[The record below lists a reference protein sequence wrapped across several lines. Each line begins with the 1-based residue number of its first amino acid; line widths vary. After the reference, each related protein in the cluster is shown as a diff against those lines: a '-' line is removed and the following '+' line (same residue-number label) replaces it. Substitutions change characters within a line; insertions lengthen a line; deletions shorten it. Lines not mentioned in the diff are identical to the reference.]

1 MKLLRK
7 HKNTWTQ
14 ARTSCLLF
22 WISALVMFSC
32 TQEPGKLEP
41 KDTFIAVQ
49 FEDVSDHSAWTQGSR
64 WTGNTLK
71 LEAPGEYD
79 PANVIKIPVD
89 IPAPGKYN
97 FWLMAALSKYNQG
110 EENLLRVKTS
120 DDSISM
126 VLHTLRAN
134 NWRHPVKDFPLSLD
148 FKKAGA
154 YELTL
159 HAKNVPGTNVHL
171 DKMILTN
178 DENFIPQGYAHTDSA
193 EIVLPP
199 AWAFGVIYGGYTN
212 QAETIE
218 TVRRLV
224 EENYP
229 VDAYWID
236 SWFWDYTTKGK
247 HPGSYIDF
255 EGDLDAY
262 PDMEAMWKYM
272 ENYKIKS
279 GIWVWDA
286 IQRFEN
292 EEVFDTFHES
302 GFFKDEP
309 FYNRRG
315 WHNGVDSTLM
325 GNIDFT
331 NPAAVE
337 KWKAMMKPFFDKGVD
352 FLKLDRSSALPY
364 LEASFELTQ
373 EAGQETQGRGYIMSH
388 LHSTGEP
395 ASKRY
400 PAKWTGDAKIAW
412 DQPDYPNTINYA
424 MGAFKENIA
433 MVSDPLLATYDIPFL
448 GNDTGGY
455 NYFGS
460 KDQSD
465 ELYMRWVQFSMF
477 NPITN
482 VFSTHQNPTANM
494 PFSFS
499 EEAQEN
505 FKYYAGLKSQLFP
518 YIYTY
523 AHVTRNTGEKMIRGF
538 VEHGYQYLFGHELL
552 VAPIYEQSA
561 TSRKVYL
568 PAGKWY
574 NYYSKELLDGGQTL
588 EVDAPTDRIPLFARA
603 GSIIPKREAARA
615 IELGSNDQLVLE
627 IYPGNSKATFRLL
640 EDDGSSNDY
649 LRGDNIAQTLFEY
662 TGNNTLTIG
671 AVEGQFKGMSPTRDI
686 TARFIQVEAPS
697 SVSMNGNELSSSA
710 WSYDQENKILTVSAA
725 GLDKKQMH
733 EITLVQ

>member
-1 MKLLRK
+1 MTHRK
-7 HKNTWTQ
+7 GH
-14 ARTSCLLF
+14 LF
-22 WISALVMFSC
+22 WMAFLALVSC
-32 TQEPGKLEP
+32 TQEPGQPPQGE
-41 KDTFIAVQ
+41 TFLAVQ
-49 FEDVSDHSAWTQGSR
+49 FEETNDHSAWTRGSR

-71 LEAPGEYD
+71 LAAPGEYD
-79 PANVIKIPVD
+79 PSNAIKIPVE
-89 IPAPGKYN
+89 ISAPGKYN
-97 FWLMAALSKYNQG
+97 FWLMAALSKYNKN
-110 EENLLRVKTS
+110 EENVLEVKTK
-120 DDSISM
+120 DDSIS
-126 VLHTLRAN
+126 VALHTLRAN
-134 NWRHPVKDFPLSLD
+134 NWRHPEKDFPLSLH
-148 FKKAGA
+148 FKEAGT

-159 HAKNVPGTNVHL
+159 HAKNVRGTNIHL

-178 DENFIPQGYAHTDSA
+178 DEDFIPQGYAHTEPV

-212 QAETIE
+212 QEETME
-218 TVRRLV
+218 TVRKLV
-224 EENYP
+224 EEDYP

-272 ENYKIKS
+272 ESNKIKS

-286 IQRFEN
+286 IQRYEN
-292 EEVFDTFHES
+292 EEVFDSFHES
-302 GFFKDEP
+302 GYFKEEP

-315 WHNGVDSTLM
+315 WHNGEDSTLM
-325 GNIDFT
+325 GDIDFS

-352 FLKLDRSSALPY
+352 FLKLDRSSAIPY
-364 LEASFELTQ
+364 LKASFELTK
-373 EAGQETQGRGYIMSH
+373 EAGRETGGRGYIMSH

-395 ASKRY
+395 ASKQY
-400 PAKWTGDAKIAW
+400 PAKWTGDAKISW
-412 DQPDYPNTINYA
+412 EQPDYPNTINYA

-482 VFSTHQNPTANM
+482 VFSTHQNPTENM
-494 PFSFS
+494 PFNFS
-499 EEAQEN
+499 EKAQEN

-523 AHVTRNTGEKMIRGF
+523 AHITRNTGEKMIRGF
-538 VEHGYQYLFGHELL
+538 VEHGYQYLFGNELL
-552 VAPIYEQSA
+552 VAPVYEQGA
-561 TSRKVYL
+561 TSREVYL

-574 NYYSKELLDGGQTL
+574 NYYSKELLEGDKILQA
-588 EVDAPTDRIPLFARA
+588 DAPLDRIPLFARA
-603 GSIIPKREAARA
+603 GSIIPKRKAARA
-615 IELGSNDQLVLE
+615 VELGSNDQLILE
-627 IYPGNSKATFRLL
+627 IYPGDEKATFVLL
-640 EDDGSSNDY
+640 EDDGLSNDY
-649 LRGDNIAQTLFEY
+649 FEINNVAQTLFEF
-662 TGNNTLTIG
+662 TGNNALTIG
-671 AVEGQFKGMSPTRDI
+671 AIEGQFKEMSPSRDV
-686 TARFIQVEAPS
+686 TAKFIQVNAPS
-697 SVSMNGNELSSSA
+697 AISMNGTELPSSA
-710 WSYDQENKILTVSAA
+710 WRYDQTNRILTVSVT
-725 GLDKKQMH
+725 GLDKKQVH
-733 EITLVQ
+733 KITLTQ